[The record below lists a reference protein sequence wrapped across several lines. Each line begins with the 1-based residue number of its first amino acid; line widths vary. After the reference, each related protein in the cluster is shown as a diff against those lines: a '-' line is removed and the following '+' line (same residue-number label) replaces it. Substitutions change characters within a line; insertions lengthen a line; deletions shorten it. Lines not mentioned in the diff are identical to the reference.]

1 MIARYEDGAEEAIF
15 SGYTCEY
22 DFSEAG
28 TKTVTVAFGGK
39 TAFFEVS
46 VKKAFV
52 SGDVNGDGVIN
63 GRDSGLLLQYLA
75 EWDVEIVEEAADTNG
90 DGVVNGRD
98 SGLLLQY
105 LADWDVVLG

>member
-1 MIARYEDGAEEAIF
+1 MCI
-15 SGYTCEY
+15 
-22 DFSEAG
+22 
-28 TKTVTVAFGGK
+28 
-39 TAFFEVS
+39 
-46 VKKAFV
+46 
-52 SGDVNGDGVIN
+52 
-63 GRDSGLLLQYLA
+63 RDRLLQYLA